1 MDSYK
6 SLDDSFRSAAS
17 IDKYIYSKC
26 IQLVQKHVIVNAL
39 IIKNISVGF
48 REKNH
53 RLAQQHNMNSFN
65 NFVKSLY

>member
-1 MDSYK
+1 MTH
-6 SLDDSFRSAAS
+6 LDQQHQQIS
-17 IDKYIYSKC
+17 ISIPSVFN
-26 IQLVQKHVIVNAL
+26 LVQKHVIVNAL

-48 REKNH
+48 REKNQ

>member
-6 SLDDSFRSAAS
+6 SLDDSFDQQHQQIS
-17 IDKYIYSKC
+17 ISIPSVFN
-26 IQLVQKHVIVNAL
+26 LVQKHVIVNAL